1 MRRIAFTVSGV
12 PTAKGRPKF
21 ARMGSNVRAY
31 TPSKTVAAEQTL
43 TARALPYKPSAPL
56 SEPLRLYVEFTFP
69 VPSSWSKKKQNSAD
83 AHVTK
88 PDLDNLVKLVKDS
101 LNGVFWI
108 DDKQIYELTARKVYG
123 PIPQTSIVIL
133 TAEPEAQSA

>member
-1 MRRIAFTVSGV
+1 MRRIAFTVWGI

-21 ARMGSNVRAY
+21 ARKGNFVRAY
-31 TPSKTVAAEQTL
+31 TPSKTAAAEQTL
-43 TARALPYKPSAPL
+43 TARALPYRPSTPL

-69 VPSSWSKKKQNSAD
+69 VPSSWSKKKQDAAD

-133 TAEPEAQSA
+133 SRES